1 MNGDRAFKK
10 ARALMR
16 EPGAHQKRMDEL
28 LGRIKTRLADIDA
41 PSAASFRFER
51 SPSDQ

>member
-10 ARALMR
+10 ARAPMR

-41 PSAASFRFER
+41 LLAEYAEHWAEE
-51 SPSDQ
+51 DC